1 MSRMTM
7 SRMLNRTLCNR
18 TAMLAVLL
26 TLTWGAVAWSAD
38 EEEPKPQDAEVA
50 NLVEQVTENDGAVHR
65 AATEKLLKIG
75 EHAVAPLAK
84 AAETDDEEV
93 VTRCFDALGR
103 LLVSDDEK
111 TAKATRE
118 SLDTLSKSDIDIVG
132 RRARTT
138 LRLKEIL
145 RQREALIKAGP
156 PQAPGIAVGRVTRM
170 TSVENGKRTELERA
184 ADGSF
189 TGKITET
196 VDGKEKE
203 TEVKAASEKEL
214 EEKFPDVHKAFQKQ
228 QQRQP
233 QIGGFPVP
241 NLGVLPGAAPP
252 PGIQLN
258 GQLRI
263 NGQFFG
269 GGAGVMTKISVINGK
284 RHIETQNGDEK
295 VEIDDTNGKD
305 IELKHTRTVDGKS
318 KTDEYKGADLDD
330 LKKKHPEAAKLYEKY
345 SGGNNVI
352 LGGGGGAI
360 QIQIGGAVPGRGG
373 LVPPPFPVPGFQL
386 DPVPAQPAGP
396 RTIRAEQAGRKV
408 EITDEDGKDIR
419 VKVTKV
425 VDGKNVSQE
434 FSADDLKTL
443 KAEHPEAAKLYEQFT
458 GRKAE

>member
-1 MSRMTM
+1 M
-7 SRMLNRTLCNR
+7 NRTLGDH
-18 TAMLAVLL
+18 TAMLAVLVA
-26 TLTWGAVAWSAD
+26 LTWGAVARSAD
-38 EEEPKPQDAEVA
+38 DEEPKPQDADIA
-50 NLVEQVTENDGAVHR
+50 KLVEQITENDGAVHR
-65 AATEKLLKIG
+65 AATEKLLNIG
-75 EHAVAPLAK
+75 EPAVAPLAK
-84 AAETDDEEV
+84 AAETEDEEV

-111 TAKATRE
+111 TAKATQE
-118 SLDTLSKSDIDIVG
+118 ALDTLSKSDIDIVG

-145 RQREALIKAGP
+145 RQREALIKKGP

-170 TSVENGKRTELERA
+170 TSVENGKRTELERT

-196 VDGKEKE
+196 VDGKEKV
-203 TEVKAASEKEL
+203 TEIKAATEKEL
-214 EEKFPDVHKAFQKQ
+214 EEKFPDVHKAFQRQ

-233 QIGGFPVP
+233 QLGGFP
-241 NLGVLPGAAPP
+241 GPGAFPGAVPP

-269 GGAGVMTKISVINGK
+269 GGAGVTTKISVINGK

-295 VEIDDTNGKD
+295 IEIDDTNGKD
-305 IELKHTRTVDGKS
+305 IEVKHTRTVDGKS

-345 SGGNNVI
+345 SGGNNVV

-373 LVPPPFPVPGFQL
+373 LVPVPGFQL
-386 DPVPAQPAGP
+386 DPVPEQPAGP
-396 RTIRAEQAGRKV
+396 RTIRAEQGGRKI
-408 EITDEDGKDIR
+408 EITDEDGKNIR
-419 VKVTKV
+419 VKLTKV

-434 FSADDLKTL
+434 FSAEDLKTL

-458 GRKAE
+458 GRKSE